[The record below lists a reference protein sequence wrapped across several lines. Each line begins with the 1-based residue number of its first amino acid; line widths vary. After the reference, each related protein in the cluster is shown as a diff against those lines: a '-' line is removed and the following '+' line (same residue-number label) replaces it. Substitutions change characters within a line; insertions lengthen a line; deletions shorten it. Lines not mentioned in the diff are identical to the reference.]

1 MTRKIKIIILAVL
14 LLFLNGCSSNEP
26 KIKIDKLSSKVD
38 YFLYRDKKIYLTKNV
53 EQFVLQFKGMSCI
66 AKGVGSNI
74 SSEFSID
81 NINDKNHAFY
91 TMKGGNE
98 IEVRC
103 PSDNY
108 SYSPSFSIY
117 LKSKDDYNIN
127 RDIRKYSIST
137 TDEPLEVI
145 ISGKKLIF
153 ADKKDDNKSTFA
165 DLKKILG
172 TNYEYEADNT
182 SSILLNKIDKVI
194 YEDNNYEYTF
204 RLWNMKK
211 EQDDNVVFGIYVE
224 EK

>member
-117 LKSKDDYNIN
+117 LKSKDDSTIN
-127 RDIRKYSIST
+127 RNIRKSSIST
-137 TDEPLEVI
+137 I
-145 ISGKKLIF
+145 
-153 ADKKDDNKSTFA
+153 
-165 DLKKILG
+165 KKILG